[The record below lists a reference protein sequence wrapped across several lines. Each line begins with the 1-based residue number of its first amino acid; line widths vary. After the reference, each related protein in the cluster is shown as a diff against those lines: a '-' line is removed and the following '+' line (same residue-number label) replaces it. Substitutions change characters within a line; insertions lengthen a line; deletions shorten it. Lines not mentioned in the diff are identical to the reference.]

1 MSIIRQPV
9 TSSPAISEEI
19 DLSLS
24 SMEGIAPEPSR
35 KPSPLRSVYPGAL
48 AALLVAA
55 FSYALHFLPFAP
67 FRIAG
72 EHGFRRPISASI
84 IAIVAGVLARN
95 LFPLPSSVAPGC
107 KTLTRRLLPVTIVLT
122 GAGLNL
128 TDMA

>member
-1 MSIIRQPV
+1 MSRIGQPAS
-9 TSSPAISEEI
+9 SSPAISEEA

-24 SMEGIAPEPSR
+24 SMEGIAVEPR
-35 KPSPLRSVYPGAL
+35 KKSSQLRFVYPGAL

-55 FSYALHFLPFAP
+55 FSYAVHFIPFAP

-95 LFPLPSSVAPGC
+95 LFPLPSSVASGC

-122 GAGLNL
+122 G
-128 TDMA
+128 